1 MTLDDP
7 DDSRDEDRD
16 KAQREAY
23 AQWVAERQA
32 IALRRWRE
40 QIPAAQQ
47 AAGDLD
53 ARVSAWVDRFLAGNA
68 ANLVLLGPV
77 GTGKTWHAW
86 HAVERAMNDGW
97 FGTALF
103 YGAYAWKR
111 VTGPPL
117 DSSEISKAAAA
128 DVLVLDDPGAHRL
141 GEWDLE
147 HLLGVVDERWN
158 HRRPT
163 IFTSNAP
170 KLSDL
175 FGERI
180 ASRLADGATAVVL
193 AGDDRRRSR

>member
-1 MTLDDP
+1 MT
-7 DDSRDEDRD
+7 DREEWQR
-16 KAQREAY
+16 KAFQE
-23 AQWVAERQA
+23 WLAERQSV
-32 IALRRWRE
+32 ALRRWRD
-40 QIPAAQQ
+40 QMPAAQR
-47 AAGDLD
+47 AAGVMDP
-53 ARVSAWVDRFLAGNA
+53 RVAAWSQRLVSGEA

-86 HAVERAMNDGW
+86 HAIEAAMQAGW

-103 YGAYAWKR
+103 YAAYAWKR

-117 DSSEISKAAAA
+117 DVAKVQAAAAA

-147 HLLGVVDERWN
+147 HLLGVIDERWN

-163 IFTSNAP
+163 VFTTNAP
-170 KLSDL
+170 KLGEL

-180 ASRLADGATAVVL
+180 ASRIADGATVVVL
-193 AGDDRRRSR
+193 TGADRRRAK